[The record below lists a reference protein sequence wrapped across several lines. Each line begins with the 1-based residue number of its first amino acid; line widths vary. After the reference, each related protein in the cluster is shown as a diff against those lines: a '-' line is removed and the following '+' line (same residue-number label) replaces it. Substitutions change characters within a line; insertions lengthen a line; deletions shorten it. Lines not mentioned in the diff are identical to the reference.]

1 VSETPTPARARRTD
15 AERNRE
21 KLVAVAR
28 DAFAAPGTDVS
39 MTEIARRAD
48 VGVGTLYR
56 HFRNRRELLEAVFA
70 DDVDAVCAEAA
81 AHAGSAPGDALAAWL
96 RRFFAFYRSKRHV
109 GAELMAQAHDGS
121 PLVTSSRPRVI
132 SAGRPL
138 FDAAQRAG
146 DVRADLGLEQVL
158 DLVIA
163 TARIEGDQEYLAP
176 ILQVVIDGLRP
187 PAGGAG
193 DGDGAGT

>member
-1 VSETPTPARARRTD
+1 MPESPTPARARRTD

-21 KLVAVAR
+21 RLVAVAR
-28 DAFAAPGTDVS
+28 DAYAAPGADPS

-56 HFRNRRELLEAVFA
+56 HFRNRQELLEAVFA

-81 AHAGSAPGDALAAWL
+81 AHPEGPPGDALAGWL

-109 GAELMAQAHDGS
+109 GAELMAQASDGS
-121 PLVTSSRPRVI
+121 PLVTSSRLRVI
-132 SAGRPL
+132 AAGRPL
-138 FDAAQRAG
+138 FDAARRAG
-146 DVRADLGLEQVL
+146 EIRDDVVLEQVL

-163 TARIEGDQEYLAP
+163 AARIPGDEAYLEP
-176 ILQVVIDGLRP
+176 ILQAVLDGLRP
-187 PAGGAG
+187 AVRAT
-193 DGDGAGT
+193 ARR